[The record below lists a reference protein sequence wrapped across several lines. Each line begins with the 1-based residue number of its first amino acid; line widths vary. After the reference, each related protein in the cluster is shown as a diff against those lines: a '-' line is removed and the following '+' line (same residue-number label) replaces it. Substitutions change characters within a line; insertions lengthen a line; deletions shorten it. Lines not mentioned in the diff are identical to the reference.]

1 MHKIEKS
8 GMTPTIASLMKIA
21 AALGKSVSFFVDEP
35 STPDVN
41 VVRADDR
48 AAVYTSKSGLDLR
61 NISGRYGPFQIA
73 GAEAV
78 AEPYAD
84 SGPMPM
90 NHPGEE
96 LVIVTEGEMVFT
108 VDGERHELG
117 AGDSIHF
124 GHDFRTRGQ
133 ILRINR
139 RGRSGSWCAPRSHA
153 DRRRGRGQCADPG
166 RPGGDV
172 GGAARERARDRARGA
187 RRCARLGHEVVLTHG
202 NGPHVGSLLLQNK
215 AGEAE
220 AEPLPLDALI
230 AMTQG
235 WIGYLLEIELRRARS
250 DACRS
255 RCCSRA

>member
-1 MHKIEKS
+1 MDEAYTIGNVPRTEAPAILPDIERTVSALGAKVAAARAERGWSLAQLAQRAGISPAAVHKIEKS

-41 VVRADDR
+41 VVRADER
-48 AAVYTSKSGLDLR
+48 AHVYTSKQGLDLR

-108 VDGERHELG
+108 VDGDSARAG

-124 GHDFRTRGQ
+124 RTRLPHSWANPSDKPARA
-133 ILRINR
+133 IWLVV
-139 RGRSGSWCAPRSHA
+139 RSS
-153 DRRRGRGQCADPG
+153 
-166 RPGGDV
+166 
-172 GGAARERARDRARGA
+172 
-187 RRCARLGHEVVLTHG
+187 
-202 NGPHVGSLLLQNK
+202 
-215 AGEAE
+215 
-220 AEPLPLDALI
+220 
-230 AMTQG
+230 
-235 WIGYLLEIELRRARS
+235 
-250 DACRS
+250 
-255 RCCSRA
+255 